1 MNACCVSADGSGGE
15 GGGEWKGEGGEGGN
29 DDTLVVSSPPPPPQS
44 EVPSKT
50 KGTAKKSRPKNKQP
64 SSVEGRQET
73 AEEGVAGESGEKE
86 DDVPDET
93 LLLTSPLP
101 ASTAAAAAVAGE
113 GVGGLEDVPDETLLV
128 TPRGVHVDKYS
139 NIVLKAMCMYQ
150 CSWYVCVHRLLVYC
164 YS

>member
-15 GGGEWKGEGGEGGN
+15 GGGEQKGEGGEGGN
-29 DDTLVVSSPPPPPQS
+29 DDTLVVSSPPQS

-50 KGTAKKSRPKNKQP
+50 KGTAKKSRPKNKHP

-73 AEEGVAGESGEKE
+73 AVEGVVGESGEKE

-101 ASTAAAAAVAGE
+101 ASTAAAAAVVVAGE

-128 TPRGVHVDKYS
+128 TPRGVHVDEYS
-139 NIVLKAMCMYQ
+139 DIVLKAMCI
-150 CSWYVCVHRLLVYC
+150 CVHRLLVYC